1 MGLYCVKYDQKNGVI
16 ADLEKIIC
24 HFMERKNKLLTQK
37 KISVPGR
44 GFCDWEKMRSARL
57 DGRDVVSY
65 PKICNLF
72 FRYVLSIELFR
83 KANTNIPHLP
93 M

>member
-1 MGLYCVKYDQKNGVI
+1 MSLCG
-16 ADLEKIIC
+16 EK
-24 HFMERKNKLLTQK
+24 KKTLLTQK

-44 GFCDWEKMRSARL
+44 GFCDWEKIRSARL
-57 DGRDVVSY
+57 DGREVVSD

-83 KANTNIPHLP
+83 KAIPTYLIFQCNNYVHGDC
-93 M
+93 